1 MEWRLRAPNNLLME
15 LRVCARAGDRSVN
28 DEIIARLLISLNY
41 QPHITVIRT
50 VEGERLIS
58 MTVKFEHWL
67 DFILGREN
75 DFVIDSSAGNNA
87 HEQAWMWRE
96 GERVLIPGK
105 TSGYSMRLP
114 QNLADEIRTMARIH
128 KRSLNDE
135 MLTSLM
141 NSLGYLTERILDNNE
156 GTQALKVLT
165 MAFEWYL
172 REKISEAK
180 KVPLPWENQTDLV
193 IDGWHCCQPSFYSS
207 ALTKCNFSAFDSAV
221 LIAPMVWLR

>member
-1 MEWRLRAPNNLLME
+1 MQVHVLCSQGSIAMKVKENMWERRGRPKKFQPGDAVEWRLRAPNNLLME

-156 GTQALKVLT
+156 DTQALKVLT

-180 KVPLPWENQTDLV
+180 KVPLPWGKPD
-193 IDGWHCCQPSFYSS
+193 
-207 ALTKCNFSAFDSAV
+207 
-221 LIAPMVWLR
+221 